1 LFQKLYGKV
10 ALFVTLVR
18 GLMARGHAS
27 VVEFE
32 ARLQQ
37 LLDSDEG
44 ERALAVAASYAVLV
58 NDDVQAVSAASSAVC
73 VLLWQQVQAW
83 LQLLACQN
91 FALFIDVSL
100 SFLCSN
106 VSLTV
111 CRCRAAVLQLH
122 PGFASSDAVGPP
134 M

>member
-1 LFQKLYGKV
+1 
-10 ALFVTLVR
+10 
-18 GLMARGHAS
+18 MARGHAS

-37 LLDSDEG
+37 LLYSDEG

-100 SFLCSN
+100 FFLCSY

-122 PGFASSDAVGPP
+122 PGFAPSDAVGPP